1 MHVTSC
7 YLVGLIYKHA
17 HVNLIPATVSN
28 ELASYMII
36 NMSISFAWKILIFN
50 TKVSENLV
58 SLNAMYKFVYK
69 TLYEFA
75 SNYFPSIDK
84 AQIEMYR

>member
-1 MHVTSC
+1 
-7 YLVGLIYKHA
+7 
-17 HVNLIPATVSN
+17 
-28 ELASYMII
+28 MII
-36 NMSISFAWKILIFN
+36 NMSISFARKILIFN